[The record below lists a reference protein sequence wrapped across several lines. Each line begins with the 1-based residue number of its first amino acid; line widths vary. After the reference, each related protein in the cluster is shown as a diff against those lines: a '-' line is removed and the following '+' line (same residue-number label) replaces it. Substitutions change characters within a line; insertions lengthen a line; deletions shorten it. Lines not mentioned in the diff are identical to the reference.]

1 MDVIFLGGL
10 YTIRMGNNDDN
21 ADAKYLSGAEADQ
34 LRTFEAAIARLAE
47 RAASGAQD
55 ADVELAVLLQG
66 VPDSVRTEAVAQ
78 FRSLVQEIQAEKGI
92 DAPEL
97 TPEQQRQMELFKA
110 QERQFLA
117 HFLTDKTLK
126 KLREAILANPLFMS
140 QVMNIGDELY
150 KRGISIQL
158 NKEQPQ
164 ADQQASA
171 QPVLVPWHMKGTG
184 KER

>member
-1 MDVIFLGGL
+1 MKKSD
-10 YTIRMGNNDDN
+10 NDT
-21 ADAKYLSGAEADQ
+21 DAKFLSGAEADQ
-34 LRTFEAAIARLAE
+34 LKTFEEAIAKLAE
-47 RAASGAQD
+47 RAVSGAKD

-66 VPDSVRTEAVAQ
+66 VPDSVRTEAVTQ
-78 FRSLVQEIQAEKGI
+78 FRSLVQDIQKENGI
-92 DAPEL
+92 DASQL
-97 TPEQQRQMELFKA
+97 TPEQQKQMEMFKE
-110 QERQFLA
+110 QERNFLA

-126 KLREAILANPLFMS
+126 KLREAILSNPLFMS

-164 ADQQASA
+164 ADHQVST